1 MKQVTQI
8 LKSGLVEVRDVP
20 IPTLGD
26 KFILVHNS
34 VSVISSGTEKSKI
47 DMGKKNLLQ
56 KAKARPDLVK
66 QVLDKLRNEGLE
78 KTLRTVKT
86 RLSAPSPLGYSS
98 SGSVVAVGGNVEG
111 ILPGDRVACA
121 GAGFANHAEY
131 VAIPQNLVA
140 KVPNNVSSESAAFAT
155 IGSISLQGLRLAEPK
170 IGETFLVIGLGL
182 LGQITV
188 QLLKANGC
196 KVIGIDLDHELVKLS
211 EKYGAIAT
219 SDQEKLDQICN
230 EHTLSGVDG
239 VIVCAGSSSNT
250 IIETCGRVTREKG
263 RVVVVGAVRMD
274 IPRED
279 FFKKEIN
286 VVISR
291 SYGPG
296 RYDSSY
302 EEGGQDYPIGYVRF
316 TEQRNMSTFLD
327 LLSDGKVILDDLIT
341 HRFSVDNAP
350 EAYELIQGEKKDPY
364 LGILLEY
371 SDNTDSSNPKID
383 FGTNINP
390 KALNEIGIS
399 FFGAGNY
406 ATASLL
412 PHFQSKNNI
421 NLNGLVTAS
430 GRTASSVASQFNFS
444 FCSDNYSDLLD
455 KNTDAVVIT
464 SRHDSHAKAV
474 SNALKARKHVYVEK
488 PLALK
493 VEELIEINSHY
504 TNAEETNLM
513 VGFNRRFAPATLN
526 VLKHFEGNTTPLV
539 INMRINAGQIPS
551 SHWIQDPKIGGGRII
566 GECCHFI
573 DLVSYLGK
581 SHIKTIYV
589 SGVDSMESSP
599 LLNDNINIS
608 IKLENGTVASVLYTS
623 QGSKGMPKESI
634 EVHGGGQ
641 SAKINDFKEV
651 KLFNYKGAIKNIKMR
666 VQDKGQRT
674 MVKNFIES
682 INVGKPCMSY
692 DSIMNS
698 SLASILA
705 VESLMTDTPMPVN
718 LKILKG

>member
-1 MKQVTQI
+1 M
-8 LKSGLVEVRDVP
+8 
-20 IPTLGD
+20 
-26 KFILVHNS
+26 
-34 VSVISSGTEKSKI
+34 
-47 DMGKKNLLQ
+47 
-56 KAKARPDLVK
+56 
-66 QVLDKLRNEGLE
+66 
-78 KTLRTVKT
+78 
-86 RLSAPSPLGYSS
+86 
-98 SGSVVAVGGNVEG
+98 
-111 ILPGDRVACA
+111 PGDRVACA

-412 PHFQSKNNI
+412 PHFLS
-421 NLNGLVTAS
+421 
-430 GRTASSVASQFNFS
+430 
-444 FCSDNYSDLLD
+444 
-455 KNTDAVVIT
+455 
-464 SRHDSHAKAV
+464 
-474 SNALKARKHVYVEK
+474 
-488 PLALK
+488 
-493 VEELIEINSHY
+493 LI
-504 TNAEETNLM
+504 
-513 VGFNRRFAPATLN
+513 
-526 VLKHFEGNTTPLV
+526 
-539 INMRINAGQIPS
+539 
-551 SHWIQDPKIGGGRII
+551 
-566 GECCHFI
+566 
-573 DLVSYLGK
+573 
-581 SHIKTIYV
+581 HI
-589 SGVDSMESSP
+589 
-599 LLNDNINIS
+599 
-608 IKLENGTVASVLYTS
+608 
-623 QGSKGMPKESI
+623 
-634 EVHGGGQ
+634 
-641 SAKINDFKEV
+641 
-651 KLFNYKGAIKNIKMR
+651 
-666 VQDKGQRT
+666 
-674 MVKNFIES
+674 
-682 INVGKPCMSY
+682 
-692 DSIMNS
+692 
-698 SLASILA
+698 
-705 VESLMTDTPMPVN
+705 
-718 LKILKG
+718 